1 MKLLQQTTPTTNS
14 DRRLSE
20 LEKKINILKTRV
32 DQNQKDLKIAAAS
45 IEKMAV
51 MLSDISSVQK
61 IHVEQTAN
69 LQLELDSLLAVLF
82 PKDEIKF
89 DLLNDTYN

>member
-1 MKLLQQTTPTTNS
+1 M
-14 DRRLSE
+14 
-20 LEKKINILKTRV
+20 
-32 DQNQKDLKIAAAS
+32 AAAS
-45 IEKMAV
+45 VEKMTV

-61 IHVEQTAN
+61 LHVDQTAN
-69 LQLELDSLLAVLF
+69 LQIEFDTLLSVLF